1 MKKLLLLLIIFTSSL
16 SFSQTKSQI
25 NEVLK
30 NVSDKINQTLPM
42 TIDEYTTLMT
52 TYGGFGR
59 VIYSY
64 KVDASIFSDFNMS
77 VNEWKKSQSQ
87 QIKNS
92 FCSDPDFEFYRK
104 YDVDVSWN
112 YRDLEGNFVHTVKL
126 NSSDCN

>member
-1 MKKLLLLLIIFTSSL
+1 MPI
-16 SFSQTKSQI
+16 QT
-25 NEVLK
+25 N
-30 NVSDKINQTLPM
+30 T
-42 TIDEYTTLMT
+42 
-52 TYGGFGR
+52 F
-59 VIYSY
+59 
-64 KVDASIFSDFNMS
+64 FSDFNMS

-112 YRDLEGNFVHTVKL
+112 YRDLEGNFVHSVKL